1 MLVADA
7 ARTVWRGGELF
18 DAIVTDREREG
29 EEGRGQ
35 MGWEGMGGALNE
47 IALTWWVTQSVAS
60 ISLAFIVCAGAVT
73 ACPSVPCPQHH
84 ME

>member
-29 EEGRGQ
+29 EGQ
-35 MGWEGMGGALNE
+35 MGWEGMVGTLNE
-47 IALTWWVTQSVAS
+47 IAL
-60 ISLAFIVCAGAVT
+60 I
-73 ACPSVPCPQHH
+73 
-84 ME
+84 

>member
-29 EEGRGQ
+29 WGGRERKGGDRWDG
-35 MGWEGMGGALNE
+35 MEWERKGGDRWDGMGGAFDE
-47 IALTWWVTQSVAS
+47 IALT
-60 ISLAFIVCAGAVT
+60 
-73 ACPSVPCPQHH
+73 
-84 ME
+84 